1 MIGRASIFA
10 GAILATVLLAG
21 EAGAVEAQ
29 TLPSSPPAMSLP
41 PPGVVDE
48 ALFREGLRARGL
60 SDWLK
65 QYAVDSQPADDV
77 DAALRKRESLLAKLD
92 DPMLSL
98 FEREAI
104 VRQASE
110 LLAAQIEKRPG
121 ELSSLW
127 WRFDLARDYMERA
140 NPDAFEAILRFDL
153 PGRDRT
159 VVAALSTKALDVL
172 NGLRDCIA
180 ATWDRVEGLDEADLA
195 MREASGWLRGL
206 ESLDYR
212 STVLLAW
219 AELYRAIS
227 TDISAEQRTA
237 NLNQLL
243 AAVKQRAWTD
253 NAKHDAAQ
261 RANILVLAAVAARY
275 AGRLEE
281 AAEYARQIVAVQSEL
296 GNAARRK
303 QLRDEVLLSVVEQVR
318 VLRDAG
324 KRDEALQAVDA
335 ARGWV
340 RKARPDDPV
349 AALAIDLTEWSILA
363 GRPSG
368 GGVLAS
374 AEALVPLEAFASQS
388 LPHREAVYAALAG
401 SLAGEHVGPGLAPFA
416 LQLLV
421 GAVVEDVATR
431 LPAEKRASDE
441 RLASVMVVL
450 EQAAASQPADLPAA
464 QAGEL
469 AYLRG
474 RALYLMGRRLD
485 TVAALSDL
493 VARWPE
499 HDRAE
504 IALRQAVSMAQESLG
519 ADGVDQSKARA
530 AFVRAGRMFRK
541 RFPDVPVSKRLQ
553 YFIAQALEDDGRLR
567 EAATEYAAIP
577 SDDPNAARGALRR
590 ARCMRAILQ
599 SAIDETKRSPD
610 EVSLLA
616 DEAVRAASE
625 GVDAAATRPAGST
638 EADVCLAA
646 EQVLV
651 LANILN
657 CRQVGRPD
665 ETVRVLDGF
674 ESRFARCPAAIGQ
687 ALRERIVALRQLK
700 RMSEARQVVEEYLK
714 AEPEQAGPV
723 MIRLLEAMH
732 AEIDIADERGDQQ
745 TVREVAGEAAELAR
759 SLMEWSEA
767 RPNRIPPPDRLTIA
781 IWRAGAILHAGRPDE
796 SADLFDACAE
806 LMANMPGDH
815 RSQDIEIRLGKA
827 ESLLSAGKADAAMPI
842 FALLGKELPEESPRW
857 WRAFAGQLQCH
868 TALSHNPTDILQA
881 IQQRRYFS
889 PDLGGPR
896 VRRMLEAVEK
906 TNRARLP
913 ASTPSP

>member
-1 MIGRASIFA
+1 MIGRTSISA

-21 EAGAVEAQ
+21 DAGAVEAQ
-29 TLPSSPPAMSLP
+29 TRPSSRPAMSLP
-41 PPGVVDE
+41 PPGAVDE

-65 QYAVDSQPADDV
+65 QYAVDSPPADDV
-77 DAALRKRESLLAKLD
+77 DTALRKREALLARLD

-104 VRQASE
+104 VRQASG
-110 LLAAQIEKRPG
+110 LLAAQIERRPG

-153 PGRDRT
+153 PGRDRV
-159 VVAALSTKALDVL
+159 VVAALSAKAIDVL
-172 NGLRDCIA
+172 HELRECIA
-180 ATWDRVEGLDEADLA
+180 ATWDRVESLDEADLA

-206 ESLDYR
+206 EGLDYR
-212 STVLLAW
+212 SAVLLAW
-219 AELYRAIS
+219 AELYHAIS
-227 TDISAEQRTA
+227 TDLPAEQRIA
-237 NLNQLL
+237 ALNQLL
-243 AAVKQRAWTD
+243 AGVKQRTWTD
-253 NAKHDAAQ
+253 DARHDPAQ

-281 AAEYARQIVAVQSEL
+281 AAEYARRIVAVQSEL
-296 GNAARRK
+296 GNTARRK
-303 QLRDEVLLSVVEQVR
+303 QLRDELLLSVVEQVR

-324 KRDEALQAVDA
+324 RRDEALQAVDA

-340 RKARPDDPV
+340 RKARPDDLA

-363 GRPSG
+363 GRTAG

-374 AEALVPLEAFASQS
+374 ADALVPLEVFASQS
-388 LPHREAVYAALAG
+388 LRHREAVYAALAG
-401 SLAGEHVGPGLAPFA
+401 ALADEHVAPGIAPFA

-421 GAVVEDVATR
+421 GVVVEDVAR
-431 LPAEKRASDE
+431 LPAEKRAGDQ
-441 RLASVMVVL
+441 RLASVMTVL
-450 EQAAASQPADLPAA
+450 EQVASSQPADLPAA

-493 VARWPE
+493 VERWPE

-504 IALRQAVSMAQESLG
+504 IGLRQAVSMAQGLLG
-519 ADGVDQSKARA
+519 VEGVDQSKARA
-530 AFVRAGRMFRK
+530 AFVRAGRMLRK
-541 RFPDVPVSKRLQ
+541 RLPDAIDSKRLQ
-553 YFIAQALEDDGRLR
+553 YFLAQALEDDGRLR

-577 SDDPNAARGALRR
+577 WDDPNAARGALRR
-590 ARCMRAILQ
+590 ARCVRAILQ
-599 SAIDETKRSPD
+599 SAIDEGKQPPD
-610 EVSLLA
+610 EVSRLA
-616 DEAVRAASE
+616 DEAVRAARE

-646 EQVLV
+646 EQALV

-657 CRQVGRPD
+657 LRQVERPD
-665 ETVRVLDGF
+665 EAVRVLDGF

-700 RMSEARQVVEEYLK
+700 RMSEARRVVEEYLK

-732 AEIDIADERGDQQ
+732 AEIDIADERGNQQ

-767 RPNRIPPPDRLTIA
+767 RPNRIPPRDRLTIA

-796 SADLFDACAE
+796 SADLFDACSE
-806 LMANMPGDH
+806 LMADMPGDH
-815 RSQDIEIRLGKA
+815 GTQDIEIRLGKA
-827 ESLLSAGKADAAMPI
+827 ESLLSAGKADTAMPI
-842 FALLGKELPEESPRW
+842 FALVGKELPEESLRW

-868 TALSHNPTDILQA
+868 TALGHDPTEILQA
-881 IQQRRYFS
+881 IQQRRYFT

-896 VRRMLEAVEK
+896 TRRMLEAVEK

-913 ASTPSP
+913 ASTPTP